1 MAYKS
6 MLFGDRLRQIRKER
20 GMTQEQLAEILGTSK
35 QVLSRYEKNQRAPK
49 ITVATDYAEKL
60 GIDVEYLLGDTE
72 EAVNFQELSL
82 NKERKPFYKI
92 FMDVTWHQGLDIP
105 GIVRTTGLTDNQ
117 VRWIIARQMK
127 DAPLPLA
134 LLLTEKLG
142 VPLEVW
148 AGAKG
153 YKPLEISPNARA
165 VAFAYDKAD
174 AKSRSIVCTLLDL
187 PPEKDFDPNL
197 AATDSS
203 LI

>member
-49 ITVATDYAEKL
+49 ITIATDYAEKL

-72 EAVNFQELSL
+72 EAVNFHELSL
-82 NKERKPFYKI
+82 NGERKPFYKI

-105 GIVRTTGLTDNQ
+105 GIVRATGLTDNQ

-134 LLLTEKLG
+134 LLLTERLG

-148 AGAKG
+148 AGSKG
-153 YKPLEISPNARA
+153 YTPLDISPNARA

-187 PPEKDFDPNL
+187 LTEKDFDIDL
-197 AATDSS
+197 AAKNIETV
-203 LI
+203 